1 MNQTFKVVFSA
12 ARGALMVV
20 NELTRT
26 VQGKG
31 TKTVVAVAMVGGLAM
46 AGNAQALVNESV
58 EQFQNG
64 FSGLELTEDVFKISE
79 SLSTGTGAVY
89 KDNVRA
95 SDSDMVF
102 GTIFYTDSKAP
113 QEFTLSFNQA
123 VFEGNVVRG
132 TRSSDATVV
141 GGVAMI
147 KGTSSTDA
155 GVTFTDSVFRNN
167 RAEGTST
174 MMVGGGALY
183 LDAAKNNTVGTRGAT
198 ALIRTTTDLVYSGN
212 DVSASDNGRWYEL
225 HGSLGQSGGG
235 FLYLDRKARMVFDV
249 QSGTLTI
256 GEAGNTSATTDSI
269 QSSIV
274 NKKAEASSIEKTGAG
289 TLTVHSDMSRF
300 YGTLR
305 VSEGV
310 MNVSRD
316 VSIYNEWTVSGG
328 ELHLADVEI
337 GQIGTGSFGEFKR
350 GESSN
355 KANFEIAE
363 GNGSAGR
370 LVVSGGAVTAG
381 AVTVSGVQAAA
392 DVLKNATETP
402 DYGITVSGGSLIV
415 DSLDLQ
421 KGDVSVTGGLLSV
434 GTLTTAEKLAEKS
447 IVLKGG
453 TLDLK
458 LDDVFGTTG
467 NKRDTTAK
475 SIFDLKAGTLDFSDE
490 TVTKSWLKALSDK
503 NFNFTIAVNVTGD
516 NGEAIEE
523 VKKDDLIANVILP
536 EAELTVT
543 DSTVELDKANAGV
556 QTITS
561 EKPLKT
567 VTVSQSFT
575 LIGDGTT
582 VLGNEHEG
590 GATINVAKDKTLT
603 LGLANGSGGGTIQ
616 GSIGGSGNLAVAGG
630 DFAVNGGI
638 ETNTLNVAAGAALT
652 TTSVTLA
659 ADSTVSGE
667 LTVDSLSL
675 SAGTVSVEGTLG
687 VSTLAADV
695 TLGDGGTLLLNAAD
709 QTQRAVPMMMLFRS
723 FAPTPL
729 AEVTP
734 TIASVVEK
742 TVTAKAGSTV
752 TTREGGEALV
762 KSAAEKAGITY
773 DSTKAGFYV
782 DSQILLGENGKFK
795 IGTTSDTNDVNLGS
809 NALMVVDASA
819 FAEGVAAIADRND
832 SAVTVTSENATLI
845 LSNLTNRQTDTIT
858 VFDGASSIENLTVK
872 SDSIFYT
879 PTLGD
884 DGSVT
889 VETKQGADLGITDS
903 ELAAAV
909 NAITAVGSGASAT
922 LTTYLDQLG
931 KETSGYVNN
940 GTFTAAAQNA
950 LRTTL
955 TLPVASGAL
964 NVAYDAQS
972 LVNDAV
978 TNRALA
984 VKGQGTQAWVD
995 LFGTTNEAKYEGL
1008 TTGYDADIY
1017 GGVFGVDTTLDNG
1030 LLVGGAV
1037 TIGTADTDATGT
1049 AYKVTTDTDFYGF
1062 SLYGAKTFAGLNVKA
1077 DVGYTKF
1084 DNTVKAYDLGQ
1095 KLGGDADADAWT
1107 VGLRGDF
1114 TAVDAAVA
1122 VKPHFGVR
1130 YTRLTVDGLNGVDV
1144 SNLNVLEL
1152 PVGVAFEGAVEAGGW
1167 KIAPALDLS
1176 VVPQLGDDEVT
1187 TSVAGAAIR
1196 TTVLDNL
1203 YNAALGVSAEY
1214 QSMTFGLNYRYGFGS
1229 NDRSNNA
1236 LHATFRYAF

>member
-20 NELTRT
+20 NELTRS

-31 TKTVVAVAMVGGLAM
+31 TKTVVAVAA
-46 AGNAQALVNESV
+46 AALCGVAAAEDLHPNTDLT
-58 EQFQNG
+58 
-64 FSGLELTEDVFKISE
+64 LE
-79 SLSTGTGAVY
+79 GH
-89 KDNVRA
+89 
-95 SDSDMVF
+95 
-102 GTIFYTDSKAP
+102 
-113 QEFTLSFNQA
+113 FNQTQNSNKNCFGGDYSYSRTNVTA
-123 VFEGNVVRG
+123 VDQVFDGNYLG
-132 TRSSDATVV
+132 YIDEKETPDAQ
-141 GGVAMI
+141 
-147 KGTSSTDA
+147 
-155 GVTFTDSVFRNN
+155 
-167 RAEGTST
+167 
-174 MMVGGGALY
+174 GGALY
-183 LDAAKNNTVGTRGAT
+183 LNAQHAENGGTVIKYENTVNHFERVVFSNNTVRTNSNSGNRPSAYGGAVT
-198 ALIRTTTDLVYSGN
+198 LKGGTTTFLNTTFTGN
-212 DVSASDNGRWYEL
+212 KAIAEDTTANTSSNAAYGGGSAAGGAVFVDSVRNKQNFRASVIFSATTDITNTGNTV
-225 HGSLGQSGGG
+225 QSGLKGSFTDAYGTKVPTAGG
-235 FLYLDRKARMVFDV
+235 FLYQDRETMATFDIDEGVTYTVGVLDAWKTDANM
-249 QSGTLTI
+249 
-256 GEAGNTSATTDSI
+256 DSI
-269 QSSIV
+269 
-274 NKKAEASSIEKTGAG
+274 ASSVRVNSSVEENQLNKTGAG
-289 TLTVHSDMSRF
+289 LFVMNGQMSD
-300 YGTLR
+300 YYGIVNVQEGTLR
-305 VSEGV
+305 VTSDWAV
-310 MNVSRD
+310 ANAVNVNGGLLELGNLSFT
-316 VSIYNEWTVSGG
+316 TVKEASGYKEADILDAAGKINVAGG
-328 ELHLADVEI
+328 ELIVSNATLKEGSIAI
-337 GQIGTGSFGEFKR
+337 SGTG
-350 GESSN
+350 
-355 KANFEIAE
+355 
-363 GNGSAGR
+363 
-370 LVVSGGAVTAG
+370 LVHI
-381 AVTVSGVQAAA
+381 
-392 DVLKNATETP
+392 DK
-402 DYGITVSGGSLIV
+402 
-415 DSLDLQ
+415 
-421 KGDVSVTGGLLSV
+421 
-434 GTLTTAEKLAEKS
+434 LTTSGKDNITMS
-447 IVLKGG
+447 SG
-453 TLDLK
+453 TLDLTIEQ
-458 LDDVFGTTG
+458 VFGSTTS
-467 NKRDTTAK
+467 TTVGEA
-475 SIFDLKAGTLDFSDE
+475 FNLTGGTLDFSNE
-490 TVTKSWLKALSDK
+490 TVTKSWLTAALSGK
-503 NFNFTIAVNVTGD
+503 NFTIAVNVTGD
-516 NGEAIEE
+516 DGAAIEE
-523 VKKDDLIANVILP
+523 VKTDDLIANVILP

-543 DSTVELDKANAGV
+543 DSTVVLGKANAGV

-561 EKPLKT
+561 EKPLET
-567 VTVSQSFT
+567 VTVSESFT

-582 VLGNEHEG
+582 VLGNEHED
-590 GATINVAKDKTLT
+590 GATITVAKDKTLT

-616 GSIGGSGNLAVAGG
+616 GSIEGYGNLAVAGG
-630 DFAVNGGI
+630 DFAVKGGI

-659 ADSTVSGE
+659 ANSTVSGA
-667 LTVDSLSL
+667 LTVESLALNS
-675 SAGTVSVEGTLG
+675 GTVTVEGDLG
-687 VSTLAADV
+687 VSTLEANV
-695 TLGDGGTLLLNAAD
+695 TLEEGGTLLLNAAD
-709 QTQRAVPMMMLFRS
+709 QTQKAVPVMALARS
-723 FAPTPL
+723 FALTPR
-729 AEVTP
+729 AEEAPVT
-734 TIASVVEK
+734 ASLVNG
-742 TVTAKAGSTV
+742 TVTANAGALV
-752 TTREGGEALV
+752 TTREGGEELL
-762 KSAAEKAGITY
+762 KTAAEKVGITY

-782 DSQILLGENGKFK
+782 DSQIQLGENGKFQ
-795 IGTTSDTNDVNLGS
+795 IGTDTSTSDVNLGS

-819 FAEGVAAIADRND
+819 FAEGVAAIAQRDD

-858 VFDGASSIENLTVK
+858 VFDQGTVTGTLDVV
-872 SDSIFYT
+872 SDSVMYGTTIAN
-879 PTLGD
+879 GK
-884 DGSVT
+884 VT
-889 VETKQGADLGITDS
+889 VQAKQASDLGITDS

-931 KETSGYVNN
+931 KKTSGYVNN

-984 VKGQGTQAWVD
+984 VKPQTTQAWVD

-1017 GGVFGVDTTLDNG
+1017 GGVFGVDTTLENG

>member
-79 SLSTGTGAVY
+79 SLSTDTGAVY

-95 SDSDMVF
+95 SDSNMVF
-102 GTIFYTDSKAP
+102 GTIFYTASDAA

-132 TRSSDATVV
+132 TRSSDATVA

-167 RAEGTST
+167 RAEGKST

-225 HGSLGQSGGG
+225 YGSLGQSGGG

-337 GQIGTGSFGEFKR
+337 GQIGTGSFGAFKR

-355 KANFEIAE
+355 TANFEIAE

-392 DVLKNATETP
+392 NVLRNATETTG
-402 DYGITVSGGSLIV
+402 YGITVSAGSLIV

-421 KGDVSVTGGLLSV
+421 KGDVSVIGGLLSV
-434 GTLTTAEKLAEKS
+434 GTLTTAENLAAQS
-447 IVLKGG
+447 IVLNGG

-458 LDDVFGTTG
+458 LDDVFGTTE
-467 NKRDTTAK
+467 NERDTTAK
-475 SIFDLKAGTLDFSDE
+475 SIFELKAGTLDFSDE
-490 TVTKSWLKALSDK
+490 TVTKSWLTEALSGK
-503 NFNFTIAVNVTGD
+503 NFTIAVNVTGD
-516 NGEAIEE
+516 DGEAIEE
-523 VKKDDLIANVILP
+523 VTTDDLIADVILP

-543 DSTVELDKANAGV
+543 DSTVVLGKANAGV

-561 EKPLKT
+561 EKPLEK
-567 VTVSQSFT
+567 VTVSESFT

-590 GATINVAKDKTLT
+590 GATITVAEDKTLT

-616 GSIGGSGNLAVAGG
+616 GSIEGSGNLAVAGG
-630 DFAVNGGI
+630 DFAVNGDI

-659 ADSTVSGE
+659 ANSTVSGA
-667 LTVDSLSL
+667 LTVESLALNS
-675 SAGTVSVEGTLG
+675 GTVTVEGDLG
-687 VSTLAADV
+687 VSTLEANV
-695 TLGDGGTLLLNAAD
+695 TLKEGGTLLLNAAD
-709 QTQRAVPMMMLFRS
+709 QTQKAVPVMALARS
-723 FAPTPL
+723 FALTPR
-729 AEVTP
+729 AEEVPVT
-734 TIASVVEK
+734 ASLVNG
-742 TVTAKAGSTV
+742 TVTANAGALV

-782 DSQILLGENGKFK
+782 DSQILLGESGQFK
-795 IGTTSDTNDVNLGS
+795 IGTTSGTNDVNLGS

-858 VFDGASSIENLTVK
+858 VFDQGTVTGTLDVV
-872 SDSIFYT
+872 SDSVMYGATIAN
-879 PTLGD
+879 GK
-884 DGSVT
+884 VT
-889 VETKQGADLGITDS
+889 VQAKQASDLGITDS

-931 KETSGYVNN
+931 KKTSGYVNN

>member
-1 MNQTFKVVFSA
+1 
-12 ARGALMVV
+12 
-20 NELTRT
+20 
-26 VQGKG
+26 
-31 TKTVVAVAMVGGLAM
+31 
-46 AGNAQALVNESV
+46 
-58 EQFQNG
+58 
-64 FSGLELTEDVFKISE
+64 
-79 SLSTGTGAVY
+79 
-89 KDNVRA
+89 
-95 SDSDMVF
+95 
-102 GTIFYTDSKAP
+102 
-113 QEFTLSFNQA
+113 
-123 VFEGNVVRG
+123 
-132 TRSSDATVV
+132 
-141 GGVAMI
+141 MI

-225 HGSLGQSGGG
+225 YGSLGQSGGG

-337 GQIGTGSFGEFKR
+337 GQIGTGSFGAFKR

-355 KANFEIAE
+355 TANFEIAE

-392 DVLKNATETP
+392 NVLRNAKETTG
-402 DYGITVSGGSLIV
+402 YGITVSGGSLIV

-434 GTLTTAEKLAEKS
+434 GTLTTAEKLAAQS
-447 IVLKGG
+447 IVLNGG

-458 LDDVFGTTG
+458 LDDVFGTTE
-467 NKRDTTAK
+467 NERDTTAK
-475 SIFDLKAGTLDFSDE
+475 SIFELKAGTLDFSNE
-490 TVTKSWLKALSDK
+490 TVTKSWLTEALSGK
-503 NFNFTIAVNVTGD
+503 NFTIAVNVTGD
-516 NGEAIEE
+516 DGAAIEE
-523 VKKDDLIANVILP
+523 VKTDDLIANVILP

-543 DSTVELDKANAGV
+543 DSTVVLGKANAGV

-561 EKPLKT
+561 EKPLET
-567 VTVSQSFT
+567 VTVSESFT

-582 VLGNEHEG
+582 VLGNEHED
-590 GATINVAKDKTLT
+590 GATITVAENKTLT

-616 GSIGGSGNLAVAGG
+616 GSIDGSGNLAVAGG

-638 ETNTLNVAAGAALT
+638 KTNTLNVAAGAALT

-659 ADSTVSGE
+659 ANSTVSGE

-675 SAGTVSVEGTLG
+675 SSGTVSVEGTLG

-695 TLGDGGTLLLNAAD
+695 TLEDGGTLVLNAAD

-858 VFDGASSIENLTVK
+858 VFDQGTVTGTLDVV
-872 SDSIFYT
+872 SDSVMYGATIAN
-879 PTLGD
+879 GK
-884 DGSVT
+884 VT
-889 VETKQGADLGITDS
+889 VQAKQASDLGITDS

-931 KETSGYVNN
+931 KKTSGYVNN

>member
-20 NELTRT
+20 NELTRS

-31 TKTVVAVAMVGGLAM
+31 TKTVVAVAA
-46 AGNAQALVNESV
+46 AALC
-58 EQFQNG
+58 
-64 FSGLELTEDVFKISE
+64 
-79 SLSTGTGAVY
+79 
-89 KDNVRA
+89 
-95 SDSDMVF
+95 
-102 GTIFYTDSKAP
+102 
-113 QEFTLSFNQA
+113 
-123 VFEGNVVRG
+123 
-132 TRSSDATVV
+132 
-141 GGVAMI
+141 GVAAAEDLHPN
-147 KGTSSTDA
+147 TDLTLE
-155 GVTFTDSVFRNN
+155 GHSNQTQNSNENCFGGDYSYSRTNVTAVDQVFDGNYLGYIDEKETPD
-167 RAEGTST
+167 AQ
-174 MMVGGGALY
+174 GGALY
-183 LDAAKNNTVGTRGAT
+183 LNAQHAENGGTVIKYENTVNHFERVVFSNNTVRTNSNSGNRPSAYGGAVT
-198 ALIRTTTDLVYSGN
+198 LKGGTTTFLNTTFTGNKAIAEDTTANTSSNAVYGGGSAAGGAVFVDSVRNKQNFRASVIFSATTDITNTGN
-212 DVSASDNGRWYEL
+212 TV
-225 HGSLGQSGGG
+225 QSGLKGSFTDAYGTKVPTAGG
-235 FLYLDRKARMVFDV
+235 FLYQDRETMATFDIDEGVTYTVGVLDAWKTDANM
-249 QSGTLTI
+249 
-256 GEAGNTSATTDSI
+256 DSI
-269 QSSIV
+269 
-274 NKKAEASSIEKTGAG
+274 ASSVRVNSSVEENQLNKTGAG
-289 TLTVHSDMSRF
+289 LFVMNGQMSD
-300 YGTLR
+300 YYGIVNVQEGTLR
-305 VSEGV
+305 VTSDWAV
-310 MNVSRD
+310 ANAVNVNGGLLELGNLSFT
-316 VSIYNEWTVSGG
+316 TVKEASGYKEADILDAAGKINVAGG
-328 ELHLADVEI
+328 ELIVSNATLKEGSIAI
-337 GQIGTGSFGEFKR
+337 SGTG
-350 GESSN
+350 
-355 KANFEIAE
+355 
-363 GNGSAGR
+363 
-370 LVVSGGAVTAG
+370 LVHI
-381 AVTVSGVQAAA
+381 
-392 DVLKNATETP
+392 DK
-402 DYGITVSGGSLIV
+402 
-415 DSLDLQ
+415 
-421 KGDVSVTGGLLSV
+421 
-434 GTLTTAEKLAEKS
+434 LTTSGKDNITMS
-447 IVLKGG
+447 SG
-453 TLDLK
+453 TLDLTIEQ
-458 LDDVFGTTG
+458 VFGSTTS
-467 NKRDTTAK
+467 TTVGEA
-475 SIFDLKAGTLDFSDE
+475 FNLTAGTLDFSDE
-490 TVTKSWLKALSDK
+490 TVTKSWLMEALSGK
-503 NFNFTIAVNVTGD
+503 NFTIAVNVTGVD
-516 NGEAIEE
+516 GAAIEE
-523 VKKDDLIANVILP
+523 VKTDGLIANVILP

-543 DSTVELDKANAGV
+543 DSTVVLGKANAGV

-561 EKPLKT
+561 EKPLEK
-567 VTVSQSFT
+567 VTVSESFT

-582 VLGNEHEG
+582 VLGNEHEN
-590 GATINVAKDKTLT
+590 GATITVAKDKTLT

-616 GSIGGSGNLAVAGG
+616 GSIEGFGNLAVAGG

-638 ETNTLNVAAGAALT
+638 KTNTLNVAAGAALT

-659 ADSTVSGE
+659 ANSTVSGE

-675 SAGTVSVEGTLG
+675 SSGTVSVEGTLG

-695 TLGDGGTLLLNAAD
+695 TLEDGGTLVLNAAD

-858 VFDGASSIENLTVK
+858 VFDQGTVTGTLDVV
-872 SDSIFYT
+872 SDSVMYGATIAN
-879 PTLGD
+879 GK
-884 DGSVT
+884 VT
-889 VETKQGADLGITDS
+889 VQAKQASDLGITDS

-931 KETSGYVNN
+931 KKTSGYVNN

>member
-20 NELTRT
+20 NELTRS

-31 TKTVVAVAMVGGLAM
+31 TKTVVAVAA
-46 AGNAQALVNESV
+46 AALC
-58 EQFQNG
+58 
-64 FSGLELTEDVFKISE
+64 
-79 SLSTGTGAVY
+79 
-89 KDNVRA
+89 
-95 SDSDMVF
+95 
-102 GTIFYTDSKAP
+102 
-113 QEFTLSFNQA
+113 
-123 VFEGNVVRG
+123 
-132 TRSSDATVV
+132 
-141 GGVAMI
+141 GVAAAEDLHPN
-147 KGTSSTDA
+147 TDLTLE
-155 GVTFTDSVFRNN
+155 GHSNQTQNSNENCFGGDYSYSRTNVTAVDQVFDGNYLGYIDEKETPD
-167 RAEGTST
+167 AQ
-174 MMVGGGALY
+174 GGALY
-183 LDAAKNNTVGTRGAT
+183 LNAQHAENGGTVIKYENTVNHFERVVFSNNTVRTNSNSGNRPSAYGGAVT
-198 ALIRTTTDLVYSGN
+198 LKGGTTTFLNTTFTGN
-212 DVSASDNGRWYEL
+212 KAIAEDTTAKTSSNAAYGGGSAAGGAVFVDSVRNKQNFRASVIFSATTDITNTGNTV
-225 HGSLGQSGGG
+225 QSGLKSSFTDAYGTKVPTAGG
-235 FLYLDRKARMVFDV
+235 FLYQDRETMATFDIDEGVTYTVGVLDAWKTDANM
-249 QSGTLTI
+249 
-256 GEAGNTSATTDSI
+256 DSI
-269 QSSIV
+269 
-274 NKKAEASSIEKTGAG
+274 ASSVRVNSSVEENQLNKTGAG
-289 TLTVHSDMSRF
+289 LFVMNGQMSD
-300 YGTLR
+300 YYGIVNVQEGTLR
-305 VSEGV
+305 VTSDWAV
-310 MNVSRD
+310 ANAVNVNGGLLELGNLSFT
-316 VSIYNEWTVSGG
+316 TVKEASGYKEADILDAAGKINVAGG
-328 ELHLADVEI
+328 ELIVSNATLKEGSIAI
-337 GQIGTGSFGEFKR
+337 RGTG
-350 GESSN
+350 
-355 KANFEIAE
+355 
-363 GNGSAGR
+363 
-370 LVVSGGAVTAG
+370 LVHI
-381 AVTVSGVQAAA
+381 
-392 DVLKNATETP
+392 DK
-402 DYGITVSGGSLIV
+402 
-415 DSLDLQ
+415 
-421 KGDVSVTGGLLSV
+421 
-434 GTLTTAEKLAEKS
+434 LTTSGKDNITMS
-447 IVLKGG
+447 SG
-453 TLDLK
+453 TLDLTIK
-458 LDDVFGTTG
+458 QVFGSTTS
-467 NKRDTTAK
+467 TTVGEA
-475 SIFDLKAGTLDFSDE
+475 FNLTGGTLDFSDE
-490 TVTKSWLKALSDK
+490 TVTKSWLTEALSRK
-503 NFNFTIAVNVTGD
+503 NFTIAVNVTGD
-516 NGEAIEE
+516 DGAAIEE
-523 VKKDDLIANVILP
+523 VKTEDLIANVILP

-543 DSTVELDKANAGV
+543 GSTVELGTANAGV

-561 EKPLKT
+561 EKPLET
-567 VTVSQSFT
+567 VTVSESFT

-582 VLGNEHEG
+582 VLGNEHEN
-590 GATINVAKDKTLT
+590 GAKIIVAENKTLT

-616 GSIGGSGNLAVAGG
+616 GSIDGSGNLAVAGG
-630 DFAVNGGI
+630 DFAVNGVI
-638 ETNTLNVAAGAALT
+638 KTNTLNVAAGAALT
-652 TTSVTLA
+652 TTNVTLA

-819 FAEGVAAIADRND
+819 FAEGVAAIAHRGD
-832 SAVTVTSENATLI
+832 SDVTVNSENATLI

-858 VFDGASSIENLTVK
+858 VFDQGTVTGTLDVV
-872 SDSIFYT
+872 SDSVMYGATIAN
-879 PTLGD
+879 GK
-884 DGSVT
+884 VT
-889 VETKQGADLGITDS
+889 VQAKQASDLGITDS

-931 KETSGYVNN
+931 KKTSGYVND

-1144 SNLNVLEL
+1144 SNLNVIEL

-1187 TSVAGAAIR
+1187 TSVAGEAIR

>member
-31 TKTVVAVAMVGGLAM
+31 TKTVVAVVMVGGLAM

-64 FSGLELTEDVFKISE
+64 FSDLELTEDVFKISE
-79 SLSTGTGAVY
+79 SLSTDTGAVY

-113 QEFTLSFNQA
+113 KEFTLSFDRA

-132 TRSSDATVV
+132 TRSSDASVA

-147 KGTSSTDA
+147 KGTSSTDP

-174 MMVGGGALY
+174 MMVSGGALY

-249 QSGTLTI
+249 QSDTLTI
-256 GEAGNTSATTDSI
+256 GEAGNSSATTDSI

-316 VSIYNEWTVSGG
+316 VSIYNEWTVSDG

-337 GQIGTGSFGEFKR
+337 GQIGTGSFGAFKR
-350 GESSN
+350 GESSDT
-355 KANFEIAE
+355 ANFEIAE

-392 DVLKNATETP
+392 NVLQDAKETTG
-402 DYGITVSGGSLIV
+402 YGITVSGGSLIV

-434 GTLTTAEKLAEKS
+434 GTLTTAEKLAAQS
-447 IVLKGG
+447 IVLNGG

-458 LDDVFGTTG
+458 LDDVFGTTE
-467 NKRDTTAK
+467 NERDTTAK
-475 SIFDLKAGTLDFSDE
+475 SIFELKAGTLDFSDE
-490 TVTKSWLKALSDK
+490 TVTKSWLTEALTDK
-503 NFNFTIAVNVTGD
+503 NFTIAVNVKGD
-516 NGEAIEE
+516 DGEPIKE
-523 VKKDDLIANVILP
+523 VTTDELFAGVILP
-536 EAELTVT
+536 EAELTVEG
-543 DSTVELDKANAGV
+543 STVVLGKANAGV

-561 EKPLKT
+561 KQPLEK
-567 VTVSQSFT
+567 VTVSESFT

-582 VLGNEHEG
+582 VLGKEHED
-590 GATINVAKDKTLT
+590 GAKITVAENKTLT

-616 GSIGGSGNLAVAGG
+616 GSIDGSGNLAVAGG

-638 ETNTLNVAAGAALT
+638 KTNTLNVAAGAALT

-659 ADSTVSGE
+659 ANSTVSGE
-667 LTVDSLSL
+667 LTADSLSL
-675 SAGTVSVEGTLG
+675 SSGTVSVEGTLG

-695 TLGDGGTLLLNAAD
+695 TLEDGGTLLLNAAD
-709 QTQRAVPMMMLFRS
+709 QTQKAVPVMALARS
-723 FAPTPL
+723 FALTPR
-729 AEVTP
+729 AEEVPVT
-734 TIASVVEK
+734 ASLVNG
-742 TVTAKAGSTV
+742 TVTANAGALV

-782 DSQILLGENGKFK
+782 DSQILLGENGSKFK

-809 NALMVVDASA
+809 DALMVVDASA
-819 FAEGVAAIADRND
+819 FAEGVAAIAHSDE

-858 VFDGASSIENLTVK
+858 VFDRASSIEKLNVK

-940 GTFTAAAQNA
+940 GKFTAAAQNA

-1187 TSVAGAAIR
+1187 TSVAGEAIR

>member
-20 NELTRT
+20 NELTRS

-64 FSGLELTEDVFKISE
+64 FSGLELTKDVFKISE
-79 SLSTGTGAVY
+79 SLSTDTGAVY

-95 SDSDMVF
+95 SDSNMVF
-102 GTIFYTDSKAP
+102 GTIFYTASDAA

-167 RAEGTST
+167 RAEGKST

-225 HGSLGQSGGG
+225 YGSLGQSGGG

-337 GQIGTGSFGEFKR
+337 GQIGTGSFGAFKR

-355 KANFEIAE
+355 TANFEIAE

-392 DVLKNATETP
+392 NVLQNATETTG
-402 DYGITVSGGSLIV
+402 YGITVSAGSLIV

-421 KGDVSVTGGLLSV
+421 KGDVSVIGGLLSV
-434 GTLTTAEKLAEKS
+434 GTLTTAENLAEKS
-447 IVLKGG
+447 IVLNGG

-467 NKRDTTAK
+467 NKRDTKAK
-475 SIFDLKAGTLDFSDE
+475 TIFDLKAGTLDFSDE
-490 TVTKSWLKALSDK
+490 TVTKSWLTAALADK
-503 NFNFTIAVNVTGD
+503 DFTIAVNVTGD
-516 NGEAIEE
+516 DGEAIEE
-523 VKKDDLIANVILP
+523 VTTDDLIADVILP

-543 DSTVELDKANAGV
+543 DSTVELGTANAGV

-561 EKPLKT
+561 EKPLET
-567 VTVSQSFT
+567 VTVSESFT

-590 GATINVAKDKTLT
+590 GATITVDKDKTLT

-616 GSIGGSGNLAVAGG
+616 GSIEGSGNLAVAGG

-652 TTSVTLA
+652 TTSVTLTA
-659 ADSTVSGE
+659 NSTVSGE

-675 SAGTVSVEGTLG
+675 SSGTVSVEGTLG

-695 TLGDGGTLLLNAAD
+695 TLEDGGTLVLNAAD

-832 SAVTVTSENATLI
+832 STVTVTSENATLI

-858 VFDGASSIENLTVK
+858 VFDQGTVTGTLDVV
-872 SDSIFYT
+872 SDSVMYGATIAN
-879 PTLGD
+879 GK
-884 DGSVT
+884 VT
-889 VETKQGADLGITDS
+889 VQAKQASDLGITDS

-931 KETSGYVNN
+931 KKTSGYVNN

>member
-1 MNQTFKVVFSA
+1 MA
-12 ARGALMVV
+12 
-20 NELTRT
+20 TR
-26 VQGKG
+26 K
-31 TKTVVAVAMVGGLAM
+31 
-46 AGNAQALVNESV
+46 
-58 EQFQNG
+58 
-64 FSGLELTEDVFKISE
+64 
-79 SLSTGTGAVY
+79 
-89 KDNVRA
+89 
-95 SDSDMVF
+95 
-102 GTIFYTDSKAP
+102 
-113 QEFTLSFNQA
+113 
-123 VFEGNVVRG
+123 
-132 TRSSDATVV
+132 
-141 GGVAMI
+141 
-147 KGTSSTDA
+147 
-155 GVTFTDSVFRNN
+155 FR
-167 RAEGTST
+167 
-174 MMVGGGALY
+174 
-183 LDAAKNNTVGTRGAT
+183 
-198 ALIRTTTDLVYSGN
+198 
-212 DVSASDNGRWYEL
+212 
-225 HGSLGQSGGG
+225 
-235 FLYLDRKARMVFDV
+235 
-249 QSGTLTI
+249 
-256 GEAGNTSATTDSI
+256 
-269 QSSIV
+269 
-274 NKKAEASSIEKTGAG
+274 
-289 TLTVHSDMSRF
+289 
-300 YGTLR
+300 
-305 VSEGV
+305 
-310 MNVSRD
+310 
-316 VSIYNEWTVSGG
+316 
-328 ELHLADVEI
+328 
-337 GQIGTGSFGEFKR
+337 
-350 GESSN
+350 
-355 KANFEIAE
+355 
-363 GNGSAGR
+363 
-370 LVVSGGAVTAG
+370 
-381 AVTVSGVQAAA
+381 
-392 DVLKNATETP
+392 
-402 DYGITVSGGSLIV
+402 
-415 DSLDLQ
+415 
-421 KGDVSVTGGLLSV
+421 
-434 GTLTTAEKLAEKS
+434 
-447 IVLKGG
+447 
-453 TLDLK
+453 
-458 LDDVFGTTG
+458 
-467 NKRDTTAK
+467 
-475 SIFDLKAGTLDFSDE
+475 
-490 TVTKSWLKALSDK
+490 
-503 NFNFTIAVNVTGD
+503 
-516 NGEAIEE
+516 
-523 VKKDDLIANVILP
+523 NVILP

-543 DSTVELDKANAGV
+543 DSTVVLGKANAGV

-561 EKPLKT
+561 EKPLEK
-567 VTVSQSFT
+567 VTVSESFT

-582 VLGNEHEG
+582 VLGKEHED
-590 GATINVAKDKTLT
+590 GAKITVAENKTLT

-616 GSIGGSGNLAVAGG
+616 GSIDGSGNLAVAGG

-638 ETNTLNVAAGAALT
+638 KTNTLNVAAGAALT

-659 ADSTVSGE
+659 ANSTVSGE

-675 SAGTVSVEGTLG
+675 SSGTVSVEGTLG

-695 TLGDGGTLLLNAAD
+695 TLEDGGTLVLNAAD
-709 QTQRAVPMMMLFRS
+709 QTQRAVPMRMLFRS

-729 AEVTP
+729 PEVTP

-782 DSQILLGENGKFK
+782 DSQILLDENGKFK

-889 VETKQGADLGITDS
+889 VETKQASDLGITDS

-931 KETSGYVNN
+931 KKTSGYVNN

>member
-79 SLSTGTGAVY
+79 SLSTDTGAVY

-95 SDSDMVF
+95 SDSNMVF
-102 GTIFYTDSKAP
+102 GTIFYTDSNAP

-132 TRSSDATVV
+132 TRSSDATVA

-225 HGSLGQSGGG
+225 WGSLGQSGGG

-305 VSEGV
+305 VFEGV

-337 GQIGTGSFGEFKR
+337 GQIGTGSFGPFKH
-350 GESSN
+350 GELSDT
-355 KANFEIAE
+355 ANFEIAE

-392 DVLKNATETP
+392 NVLRNAKETTG
-402 DYGITVSGGSLIV
+402 YGITVSGGSLIV

-434 GTLTTAEKLAEKS
+434 GTLTTAEKLAAQS
-447 IVLKGG
+447 IVLNGG

-458 LDDVFGTTG
+458 LDDVFGTTE
-467 NKRDTTAK
+467 NERDTTAK
-475 SIFDLKAGTLDFSDE
+475 SIFELKAGTLDFSNE
-490 TVTKSWLKALSDK
+490 TVTKSWLTEALSGK
-503 NFNFTIAVNVTGD
+503 NFTIAVNVTGD
-516 NGEAIEE
+516 DGAAIEE
-523 VKKDDLIANVILP
+523 VKTDDLIANVILP

-543 DSTVELDKANAGV
+543 DSTVVLGKANAGV

-561 EKPLKT
+561 EKPLET
-567 VTVSQSFT
+567 VTVSESFT

-582 VLGNEHEG
+582 VLGNEHED
-590 GATINVAKDKTLT
+590 GATITVAANKTLT

-616 GSIGGSGNLAVAGG
+616 GSIDGSGNLAVAGG

-638 ETNTLNVAAGAALT
+638 KTNTLNVAAGAALT

-659 ADSTVSGE
+659 ANSTVSGE

-675 SAGTVSVEGTLG
+675 SSGTVSVEGTLG

-695 TLGDGGTLLLNAAD
+695 TLEDGGTLVLNAAD

-858 VFDGASSIENLTVK
+858 VFDQGTVTGTLDVV
-872 SDSIFYT
+872 SDSVMYGATIAN
-879 PTLGD
+879 GK
-884 DGSVT
+884 VT
-889 VETKQGADLGITDS
+889 VQAKQASDLGITDS

-931 KETSGYVNN
+931 KKTSGYVNN

>member
-79 SLSTGTGAVY
+79 SLSTDTGAVY

-95 SDSDMVF
+95 SDSNMVF
-102 GTIFYTDSKAP
+102 GTIFYTDSNAP

-132 TRSSDATVV
+132 TRSSDATVA

-225 HGSLGQSGGG
+225 WGSLGQSGGG

-305 VSEGV
+305 VFEGV

-337 GQIGTGSFGEFKR
+337 GQIGTGSFGPFKH
-350 GESSN
+350 GELSDT
-355 KANFEIAE
+355 ANFEIAE

-392 DVLKNATETP
+392 NVLQNATETP
-402 DYGITVSGGSLIV
+402 GYGITVSAGSLIV

-447 IVLKGG
+447 IVLNGG

-467 NKRDTTAK
+467 NKRDITAK
-475 SIFDLKAGTLDFSDE
+475 SIFELTAGTLDFSNE
-490 TVTKSWLKALSDK
+490 TVTKSWLTDALSGK
-503 NFNFTIAVNVTGD
+503 NFTIAVNVTGND
-516 NGEAIEE
+516 GAAIEE
-523 VKKDDLIANVILP
+523 VKTDDLIANVILP

-543 DSTVELDKANAGV
+543 DSTVELGTANAGV

-561 EKPLKT
+561 EKPLEK
-567 VTVSQSFT
+567 VTVSESFT

-582 VLGNEHEG
+582 VLGKEHEN
-590 GATINVAKDKTLT
+590 GAKITVAENKTLT

-616 GSIGGSGNLAVAGG
+616 GSIDSSGNLAVAGG

-638 ETNTLNVAAGAALT
+638 KTNTLNVAAGAALT

-659 ADSTVSGE
+659 ANSTVSGE

-675 SAGTVSVEGTLG
+675 SSDTVSVEGTLG
-687 VSTLAADV
+687 VSTLAANV
-695 TLGDGGTLLLNAAD
+695 TLEDGGTLLLNAAD
-709 QTQRAVPMMMLFRS
+709 QTQKAVPVMALARS

-858 VFDGASSIENLTVK
+858 VFDQGTVTGTLDVV
-872 SDSIFYT
+872 SDSVMYGATIAN
-879 PTLGD
+879 GK
-884 DGSVT
+884 VT
-889 VETKQGADLGITDS
+889 VQAKQASDLGITDS

-931 KETSGYVNN
+931 KKTSGYVNN

>member
-79 SLSTGTGAVY
+79 SLSTDTGAVY

-102 GTIFYTDSKAP
+102 GTIFYTASNAA

-132 TRSSDATVV
+132 TRSSDATVA

-212 DVSASDNGRWYEL
+212 DVSASDNGQWYEL
-225 HGSLGQSGGG
+225 YGSLGQSGGG

-337 GQIGTGSFGEFKR
+337 GQIGTGSFGAFKR

-355 KANFEIAE
+355 TANFEIAE

-392 DVLKNATETP
+392 YVLLDAKETTG
-402 DYGITVSGGSLIV
+402 YGITVSGGSLIV
-415 DSLDLQ
+415 DSLDLR

-434 GTLTTAEKLAEKS
+434 GTLTTDEKLAAQS
-447 IVLKGG
+447 IVLNGG

-458 LDDVFGTTG
+458 LDDVFGTTE
-467 NKRDTTAK
+467 NERDTTAK
-475 SIFDLKAGTLDFSDE
+475 SIFELKAGTLDFSDE
-490 TVTKSWLKALSDK
+490 TVTKSWLTEALTDK
-503 NFNFTIAVNVTGD
+503 NFTIAVNVKGD
-516 NGEAIEE
+516 DGEPIKE
-523 VKKDDLIANVILP
+523 VTTDELFAGVILP
-536 EAELTVT
+536 EAELTVEG
-543 DSTVELDKANAGV
+543 STVVLGKANAGV

-561 EKPLKT
+561 EKPLGT
-567 VTVSQSFT
+567 VTVSESFT

-582 VLGNEHEG
+582 VLGNEHED
-590 GATINVAKDKTLT
+590 GATITVAENKTLT

-616 GSIGGSGNLAVAGG
+616 GSIDSSGNLAVAGG

-638 ETNTLNVAAGAALT
+638 KTNTLNVAAGAALT

-659 ADSTVSGE
+659 ANSTVSGE
-667 LTVDSLSL
+667 LTADSLSL
-675 SAGTVSVEGTLG
+675 SSGTVSVEGTLG

-695 TLGDGGTLLLNAAD
+695 TLEDGGTLLLNAAD
-709 QTQRAVPMMMLFRS
+709 QTQKAVPVMALARS
-723 FAPTPL
+723 FALTPR
-729 AEVTP
+729 AEEVPVT
-734 TIASVVEK
+734 ASLVNG
-742 TVTAKAGSTV
+742 TVTANAGALV

-809 NALMVVDASA
+809 DALMVVDASA
-819 FAEGVAAIADRND
+819 FAEGVAAIAHRDD

-858 VFDGASSIENLTVK
+858 VFDGASSIERLNVK

-940 GTFTAAAQNA
+940 GKFTAAAQNA

-984 VKGQGTQAWVD
+984 VKGQGTQARVD

-1144 SNLNVLEL
+1144 SNLNVIEL

-1187 TSVAGAAIR
+1187 TSVAGEAIR

>member
-20 NELTRT
+20 NELTRS

-31 TKTVVAVAMVGGLAM
+31 TKTVVAVAA
-46 AGNAQALVNESV
+46 AALC
-58 EQFQNG
+58 
-64 FSGLELTEDVFKISE
+64 
-79 SLSTGTGAVY
+79 
-89 KDNVRA
+89 
-95 SDSDMVF
+95 
-102 GTIFYTDSKAP
+102 
-113 QEFTLSFNQA
+113 
-123 VFEGNVVRG
+123 
-132 TRSSDATVV
+132 
-141 GGVAMI
+141 GVAAAEDLQPN
-147 KGTSSTDA
+147 TDLTLE
-155 GVTFTDSVFRNN
+155 GHSNQTQNSNKNCFGGDYSYSRKNVTAVDQVFDGNYLGYIDEKETPD
-167 RAEGTST
+167 AQ
-174 MMVGGGALY
+174 GGALY
-183 LDAAKNNTVGTRGAT
+183 LNAQHAENEGTVIKYENTVNHFERVVFSNNTVRTNSNSGNRPSAYGGAVT
-198 ALIRTTTDLVYSGN
+198 LKGGTTTFLNTTFTGNKAIAEDTTANTSSNAAYGGGSAAGGAVLVDSVRNKQNFRASVIFSATTDITNTGN
-212 DVSASDNGRWYEL
+212 TV
-225 HGSLGQSGGG
+225 QSGLKGSFTDAYGTKVPTAGG
-235 FLYLDRKARMVFDV
+235 FLYQDRETMATFDIDEGVTYTVGVLDAWKTDANM
-249 QSGTLTI
+249 
-256 GEAGNTSATTDSI
+256 DSI
-269 QSSIV
+269 
-274 NKKAEASSIEKTGAG
+274 ASSVRVNSSVEENQLNKTGAG
-289 TLTVHSDMSRF
+289 LFVMNGQMSD
-300 YGTLR
+300 YYGIVNVQEGTLR
-305 VSEGV
+305 VTSDWAV
-310 MNVSRD
+310 ANAVNVNGGLLELGNLSFT
-316 VSIYNEWTVSGG
+316 TVKEASGYKEADIQDAAGKINVAGG
-328 ELHLADVEI
+328 ELIVSNATLKEGSIAI
-337 GQIGTGSFGEFKR
+337 SGTG
-350 GESSN
+350 
-355 KANFEIAE
+355 
-363 GNGSAGR
+363 
-370 LVVSGGAVTAG
+370 LVHI
-381 AVTVSGVQAAA
+381 
-392 DVLKNATETP
+392 DK
-402 DYGITVSGGSLIV
+402 
-415 DSLDLQ
+415 
-421 KGDVSVTGGLLSV
+421 
-434 GTLTTAEKLAEKS
+434 LTTSGKDNITMS
-447 IVLKGG
+447 SG
-453 TLDLK
+453 TLDLTIEQ
-458 LDDVFGTTG
+458 VFGSTTS
-467 NKRDTTAK
+467 TTVGEA
-475 SIFDLKAGTLDFSDE
+475 FNLTGGTLDFSNE
-490 TVTKSWLKALSDK
+490 TVTKSWLTAALSGK
-503 NFNFTIAVNVTGD
+503 NFTIAVNVTGD
-516 NGEAIEE
+516 DGAAIEE
-523 VKKDDLIANVILP
+523 VKTDDLIANVILP

-543 DSTVELDKANAGV
+543 DSTVVLGKANAGV

-561 EKPLKT
+561 EKPLEK
-567 VTVSQSFT
+567 VTVSESFT

-582 VLGNEHEG
+582 VLGNEHED
-590 GATINVAKDKTLT
+590 GATITVAENKTLT

-616 GSIGGSGNLAVAGG
+616 GSIDGSGNLAVAGG

-638 ETNTLNVAAGAALT
+638 KTNTLNVAAGAALT

-659 ADSTVSGE
+659 ANSTVSGE
-667 LTVDSLSL
+667 LTADSLSL
-675 SAGTVSVEGTLG
+675 SSGTVSVEGTLG

-695 TLGDGGTLLLNAAD
+695 TLEDGGTLLLNAAD
-709 QTQRAVPMMMLFRS
+709 QTQKAVPVMALARS
-723 FAPTPL
+723 FALTPR
-729 AEVTP
+729 AEEVPVT
-734 TIASVVEK
+734 ASLVNG
-742 TVTAKAGSTV
+742 TVTANAGALV

-795 IGTTSDTNDVNLGS
+795 IGTTSGTNDVNLGS
-809 NALMVVDASA
+809 DALMVVDASA
-819 FAEGVAAIADRND
+819 FAEGVAAIAHRND
-832 SAVTVTSENATLI
+832 SPVTVTSENATLI

-858 VFDGASSIENLTVK
+858 VFDGASSIENLNVK

-940 GTFTAAAQNA
+940 GKFTAAAQNA

-1187 TSVAGAAIR
+1187 TSVAGEAIR